1 MSVVASTIENMFD
14 SLPDPATCGV
24 LSRAELVTAIG
35 NCDKAEAVFAAR
47 KLAFTA
53 MLLADHEATA
63 AEEEKTWA
71 HDTWAQVSNQVGA
84 ALGISSR
91 RASGQM
97 TRALALRERLRE
109 VAALFARGEL
119 SARVVTEIVYRTSLV
134 VDGAAQEA
142 VDAGIAEI
150 AAGLGT
156 LSDDDLRLAVEMVVE
171 EHDPDACRRFRE
183 AAKNCDVGFGKPD
196 DATGTAS
203 VFGRVLATDAELG
216 RRILDELAGTVCKK
230 DPRSRG
236 ELRCAAFGAVF
247 RRQDRLACFCGT
259 PECPAPTYPPAPSV
273 GIYILA
279 DQATIDAALAHLTE
293 ERLARQA
300 GQGPA
305 PADSEVEA
313 EQGEVAQGAVE
324 RQPAGEGN
332 TEDEAA
338 PPVTWDDLLNPA
350 PIDPADDDIPSW
362 ATRATHEQALA
373 EEAAAREAAAED
385 TAAALAAAEQAA
397 AERAAARR
405 AAIEKT
411 VAEIRKDRA
420 ARAAR
425 AANDEPAEPGVGA
438 SANVEPS
445 APQPNSHAA
454 PPRRATR
461 PAVTLGRHVIPI
473 PLLAELMRT
482 GAVTFEP
489 LPVPR
494 KEPLAGYEF
503 SGRTRRFIQCR
514 DLKCRFPG
522 CNRPAQYAD
531 IDHTVPWPRGRTHAS
546 NGKLYCREHHLCKTF
561 RGGPNGWRDE
571 QLPDGTIVFTAPT
584 GHSYTTKPL
593 SALVLPSWDTTT
605 AALPPPPTGE
615 RPAAASGTAMP
626 KRKRTRQ
633 QDREQYIKAE
643 REYNAMQRALEGGHG
658 RPPPNPFKS
667 R

>member
-1 MSVVASTIENMFD
+1 MFD
-14 SLPDPATCGV
+14 SLPDPATCGE

-35 NCDKAEAVFAAR
+35 HCDKAEAVFAAR

-53 MLLADHEATA
+53 MLLQDHEATA
-63 AEEEKTWA
+63 AEEEQTWV

-97 TRALALRERLRE
+97 TRAQALTERLRR
-109 VAALFARGEL
+109 VASLFARGEL
-119 SARVVTEIVYRTSLV
+119 SARVVTEIIYRTALV
-134 VDGAAQEA
+134 RDGAAQEA

-150 AAGLGT
+150 ASTLGT
-156 LSDDDLRLAVEMVVE
+156 LSDEDLKLAVEMVVE

-216 RRILDELAGTVCKK
+216 RRILNELAGTVCKK

-236 ELRCAAFGAVF
+236 ELRCAALGAVF
-247 RRQDRLACFCGT
+247 RRHDRLACLCGT

-279 DQATIDAALAHLTE
+279 DQATIDAALAHLTRE
-293 ERLARQA
+293 RERLAQS
-300 GQGPA
+300 PA
-305 PADSEVEA
+305 PAAEAGADSSVPPVAEA
-313 EQGEVAQGAVE
+313 D
-324 RQPAGEGN
+324 
-332 TEDEAA
+332 TEAEAA

-350 PIDPADDDIPSW
+350 PIDSEDGEMPPW
-362 ATRATHEQALA
+362 AAQ
-373 EEAAAREAAAED
+373 AAAQDAAAEH
-385 TAAALAAAEQAA
+385 AAAEKAA
-397 AERAAARR
+397 AQR

-411 VAEIRKDRA
+411 VAELLADRA
-420 ARAAR
+420 ARGAAQPDTAV
-425 AANDEPAEPGVGA
+425 AAGGERP
-438 SANVEPS
+438 
-445 APQPNSHAA
+445 APQPNSDAM
-454 PPRRATR
+454 PPRRTAR
-461 PAVTLGRHVIPI
+461 PAVTLGRNVLPVA
-473 PLLAELMRT
+473 LMAELMRT
-482 GAVTFEP
+482 GAATFAP
-489 LPVPR
+489 LPVPSE
-494 KEPLAGYEF
+494 EPSAGYAF
-503 SGRTRRFIQCR
+503 SGRTRQFIQYR
-514 DLKCRFPG
+514 DMKCRFPG

-531 IDHTVPWPRGRTHAS
+531 VDHTVPWPHGRTHAS

-571 QLPDGTIVFTAPT
+571 QLPDGTVVFTAPT
-584 GHSYTTKPL
+584 GHAYTTKPL

-605 AALPPPPTGE
+605 AALPPPDRRKKPKAD
-615 RPAAASGTAMP
+615 PGTAMP

-633 QDREQYIKAE
+633 QDRERYIKAE
-643 REYNAMQRALEGGHG
+643 REHNAIQRALEGGRG

>member
-1 MSVVASTIENMFD
+1 MFAS
-14 SLPDPATCGV
+14 
-24 LSRAELVTAIG
+24 
-35 NCDKAEAVFAAR
+35 R

-53 MLLADHEATA
+53 MLLQDHEATA
-63 AEEEKTWA
+63 AEEEKTWV

-91 RASGQM
+91 RASGQL
-97 TRALALRERLRE
+97 TRALALTDRLRR

-119 SARVVTEIVYRTSLV
+119 NARVVTEIVYRTALV
-134 VDGAAQEA
+134 CDGAAQEA

-150 AAGLGT
+150 ASTLGT
-156 LSDDDLRLAVEMVVE
+156 LSDEDLKLAVEMVVE

-183 AAKNCDVGFGKPD
+183 AATNCDVGFGKPD

-203 VFGRVLATDAELG
+203 LFGRVLATDAELG
-216 RRILDELAGTVCKK
+216 RRILNELAGTVCKK

-247 RRQDRLACFCGT
+247 RRHDRLACLCGT

-279 DQATIDAALAHLTE
+279 DPATIDAALAHLAQE
-293 ERLARQA
+293 RERLVQQA
-300 GQGPA
+300 APSPA
-305 PADSEVEA
+305 HAEKA
-313 EQGEVAQGAVE
+313 EQGEAAQNATE
-324 RQPAGEGN
+324 RQPDAESDTGA
-332 TEDEAA
+332 EAA
-338 PPVTWDDLLNPA
+338 SPVTWDDLLNP
-350 PIDPADDDIPSW
+350 PHNDTADDDIPSW
-362 ATRATHEQALA
+362 ATRATHEKALA

-397 AERAAARR
+397 AEKAAARR
-405 AAIEKT
+405 EEIEKM
-411 VAEIRKDRA
+411 VAGILEDRA
-420 ARAAR
+420 ARAAQ
-425 AANDEPAEPGVGA
+425 AASDEPDSTSAKNAEPEESQPGA
-438 SANVEPS
+438 AECAEPPAS
-445 APQPNSHAA
+445 PPVSEAA

-461 PAVTLGRHVIPI
+461 PAVTLGRKVLPVA
-473 PLLAELMRT
+473 LLAELMRT
-482 GAVTFEP
+482 GAVTFAP

-494 KEPLAGYEF
+494 EEPLAGYAF
-503 SGRTRRFIQCR
+503 TGRTRRFIQCR

-561 RGGPNGWRDE
+561 RGGPHGWRDE
-571 QLPDGTIVFTAPT
+571 QLPDGTIIFTAPT
-584 GHSYTTKPL
+584 GHTYTTKPL

-605 AALPPPPTGE
+605 AALPPPPPPQGE
-615 RPAAASGTAMP
+615 PPPAVSGTAMP

-633 QDREQYIKAE
+633 QDREQRVNAE
-643 REYNAMQRALEGGHG
+643 REYNAMQRALEGGCG
-658 RPPPNPFKS
+658 RPPPNPFE